1 MAIPSDPNE
10 PLRIFDIGKEFGIG
24 PKKSLGEYRIRKTVG
39 DMTLSLDEGIP
50 MRTEGSEPDT
60 TTEIR
65 FSQFKG
71 KRLNVVVL
79 YDEDEQR
86 ALGGHERYRDPLK
99 PENKVIIGP
108 DSEKSAPTDGKGSK
122 VILHVTGETTLSSN
136 KNKQR
141 NLDPDNTGQ
150 HRCALRTGSPEE
162 WDETDPPIIH
172 INIGPNAVVSGAG
185 GNGGAGGD
193 VRVEEGDGGDGED
206 GSSAI
211 GIAVPVEKIIIQ
223 PGGIVQAGGGG
234 GGGGAGVKN
243 DRYQLSGPSGGGG
256 SGIPAGGSPGASPAV
271 ASGSIIEYQMRSSSR
286 FVNQT
291 TGALTEEG
299 DGVNG
304 DSAGEGGYF
313 DSTVGYREASM
324 GWNSTSSPI
333 IENTTMINGSGE
345 NFRVRIKYSPH
356 QISSDGGVPN
366 TFKMRS
372 SSRFVNQTT
381 GALTEEGDGVNG
393 SSTGTGGYFA
403 GGIGYR
409 EALINWDSE
418 NLTPI
423 EDNNVEMI
431 YGEGSSG
438 DGDDFKVDIR
448 YSPHQPSDSVGRLLE
463 GGQPTSIEMRWS
475 GTFVNDSTNAKDLL
489 GEGTTGGGGEF
500 FTWANNSSDNYAL
513 RDAPLDWTSINDNP
527 INEIVEMTSESGNG
541 TQFQVNITYSPYQK
555 LSSVGTSNYQTKVT
569 INSINVNNVSS
580 PGYGYAVGNN
590 LSTQTW
596 NNANG
601 DPNHIIAKVKNV
613 TEAPYYTKIEILDV
627 EDYGDGYAQ
636 GDVLTTTT
644 WNNTAKKPDGS
655 NARPRILEI
664 GSTANN
670 TYYTKVEILNGG
682 NPLNPG
688 KNYSQGDIL
697 STSTWTNT
705 AKKPDGSDAAERILE
720 AKIVSDT
727 GQGSVGGAGVDDKN
741 GGDGG
746 DGDIRTDDPNNQGG
760 GVATGGAGGGGSP
773 YNLLGEPGEGGTIQ
787 IKGTDGDG
795 NNDNSQ
801 AIAGQDGS
809 SGKGGDGGSSDAE
822 GEPQIEGV
830 GGEGGDNGYAIVTK
844 DVGISEDDIIGAY
857 VGEIHLGDSEIVL

>member
-271 ASGSIIEYQMRSSSR
+271 ASGSIIEYQ
-286 FVNQT
+286 
-291 TGALTEEG
+291 
-299 DGVNG
+299 
-304 DSAGEGGYF
+304 
-313 DSTVGYREASM
+313 
-324 GWNSTSSPI
+324 
-333 IENTTMINGSGE
+333 
-345 NFRVRIKYSPH
+345 
-356 QISSDGGVPN
+356 
-366 TFKMRS
+366 MRS